1 MVFIGKDLKLTPAG
15 NVRPR
20 GLAQEGEK
28 KLSSPIKYISTNI
41 QPNQSPS
48 ALNEIKKESILNFN
62 QHDSGAVQEIEN
74 KPRSNNL
81 NQEVEHM
88 LQSGLFE
95 NEAQVLK
102 YLEEHQVVLE
112 DQPTEILVE
121 LAERLKASRDERY
134 SDEEV
139 NV

>member
-1 MVFIGKDLKLTPAG
+1 M
-15 NVRPR
+15 
-20 GLAQEGEK
+20 
-28 KLSSPIKYISTNI
+28 
-41 QPNQSPS
+41 
-48 ALNEIKKESILNFN
+48 NFN

-95 NEAQVLK
+95 NEAQVLN

-112 DQPTEILVE
+112 DQPTEMLVE
-121 LAERLKASRDERY
+121 LAERLKVSRDERY
-134 SDEEV
+134 SDEELSA
-139 NV
+139 